1 MAFSLRSGKL
11 LSFQG
16 RGLSGSLLHEKTSI
30 GTAMT
35 ASVLRAATI
44 EAWEEFL
51 ATGLYAS
58 TEEVEVWLASWGTES
73 ELHAPMCHS

>member
-1 MAFSLRSGKL
+1 
-11 LSFQG
+11 
-16 RGLSGSLLHEKTSI
+16 
-30 GTAMT
+30 MT

-58 TEEVEVWLASWGTES
+58 TEEVVVWLASWGTDN
-73 ELHAPMCHS
+73 ELPTTVCHS